1 MREPQVEIQD
11 YLQILRTRWMV
22 IVVTVAVAVLGAL
35 AVSLLTT
42 PTYQSSSRVF
52 VSTSGGSTVSET
64 YQGNLFS
71 QQRVASYSELVTGE
85 TLAARTIDE
94 LGLNMTPAQLA
105 SKVTATSTPDTVLLD
120 IVVVDTSPGLAR
132 DIANSLATQL
142 TTLVRELETPE
153 DGGTPAAGVRLVE
166 QAKESSAPV
175 SPKTTRNLALGA
187 AVGLLLGIALAVLR
201 DRLDNTIKTRTKL
214 EAASK
219 TPLVGSLPFD
229 KNLKENAV
237 VEFGAAHS
245 PSAESYRELRT
256 NLQFLEVDHPPR
268 VIVVTSAVP
277 AEGKTTVAVN
287 LALALA
293 EAGHHVALVEGDLR
307 RPRVSK
313 YLGLIG
319 SVGLSTVLANQ
330 ADLSDVMQPTK
341 YEGLE
346 VLASG
351 PLPPNPSELL
361 GSEASRRVID
371 ELRGRFDYIIVD
383 GAPLLPVTD
392 SALLTTHSDGAL
404 VVARYGHT
412 TENEVARAVGNLE
425 TIGAHIL
432 GAVFT
437 MMPAGRKGGDNYSYY
452 YETDSSIPRQTPNPV
467 TPGSSATAW
476 DGSQAGSPQASSP
489 QASSPQAAPPQASPP
504 VAPPAAQPPV
514 TPPPATPPA
523 SPYGTGQPPAAPTSY
538 EAGPPRTSTPRPP
551 TATPPG
557 TPPGTPR
564 PPATS
569 VRKPG
574 ALDNGVAP
582 SRRYKE

>member
-1 MREPQVEIQD
+1 MEIQD
-11 YLQILRTRWMV
+11 YLHILRTRWMI

-42 PTYQSSSRVF
+42 PTYESCSRVF
-52 VSTSGGSTVSET
+52 VSTSGGSSVSES

-94 LGLNMTPAQLA
+94 LNLDMTPGQLV

-120 IVVVDTSPGLAR
+120 TCVVDASPAQASN
-132 DIANSLATQL
+132 IANSLATQL

-153 DGGTPAAGVRLVE
+153 DGGAPAAGVRLVE
-166 QAKESSAPV
+166 QAQESSSPI

-201 DRLDNTIKTRTKL
+201 DRLDNTIKTRARL
-214 EAASK
+214 EAVA
-219 TPLVGSLPFD
+219 TTAVAGSIPFD
-229 KNLKENAV
+229 KAFKDSAIV
-237 VEFGAAHS
+237 PFGTGRS
-245 PSAESYRELRT
+245 SSAEAFRELRT
-256 NLQFLEVDHPPR
+256 NLQFLDVDNPPR

-313 YLGLIG
+313 YLDLIG
-319 SVGLSTVLANQ
+319 SVGFSTVLAGQ
-330 ADLSDVMQPTK
+330 AELTDVLQPTS

-346 VLASG
+346 VVASG
-351 PLPPNPSELL
+351 PLPPNPSEML
-361 GSEASRRVID
+361 GSEASRRVIA
-371 ELRGRFDYIIVD
+371 ELRSRFDYVILD

-404 VVARYGHT
+404 VVARFGHT
-412 TENEVARAVGNLE
+412 SEAEVTRAVGNLE
-425 TIGAHIL
+425 KIGAHVL

-437 MMPAGRKGGDNYSYY
+437 MMPVGRKGADNYSYY
-452 YETDSSIPRQTPNPV
+452 YETDKSAPQQPPQPV
-467 TPGSSATAW
+467 APGSSQVWHGPDTA
-476 DGSQAGSPQASSP
+476 STTS
-489 QASSPQAAPPQASPP
+489 APPR
-504 VAPPAAQPPV
+504 APYGSGQPPV
-514 TPPPATPPA
+514 DTHK
-523 SPYGTGQPPAAPTSY
+523 TGQPD
-538 EAGPPRTSTPRPP
+538 
-551 TATPPG
+551 
-557 TPPGTPR
+557 
-564 PPATS
+564 
-569 VRKPG
+569 PG
-574 ALDNGVAP
+574 ASSGG
-582 SRRYKE
+582 RRYRE

>member
-1 MREPQVEIQD
+1 MEIQD
-11 YLQILRTRWMV
+11 YLRILRTRWMI

-42 PTYQSSSRVF
+42 PTYQSCSRVF
-52 VSTSGGSTVSET
+52 VSTSGGSTVSES

-85 TLAARTIDE
+85 TLASRTIDE
-94 LGLNMTPAQLA
+94 LGLSMTPAQLA
-105 SKVTATSTPDTVLLD
+105 AKVTATSTPDTVLLD
-120 IVVVDTSPGLAR
+120 ICVVDTAPETAR
-132 DIANSLATQL
+132 NVANSLASQL

-153 DGGTPAAGVRLVE
+153 DGGSAAAGVRSVE
-166 QAKESSAPV
+166 QAQASSSPI

-201 DRLDNTIKTRTKL
+201 DRLDNTIKTRSRL
-214 EAASK
+214 EAAAK
-219 TPLVGSLPFD
+219 TSLVGTIPFD
-229 KNLKENAV
+229 KDLKETSV
-237 VEFGAAHS
+237 VSFGAARS
-245 PSAESYRELRT
+245 SSAEAFRELRT

-277 AEGKTTVAVN
+277 TEGKTTVAVN

-313 YLGLIG
+313 YLNLIG
-319 SVGLSTVLANQ
+319 SVGLSTVLAGQ
-330 ADLSDVMQPTK
+330 AELSDVLQPSS

-361 GSEASRRVID
+361 GSEASRRVIE
-371 ELRGRFDYIIVD
+371 ELRGRFDYVILD

-404 VVARYGHT
+404 VVARFGHT
-412 TENEVARAVGNLE
+412 SESEVTRAVENLE
-425 TIGAHIL
+425 KIGAHIL

-437 MMPAGRKGGDNYSYY
+437 MMPQGRKGGENYSYY
-452 YETDSSIPRQTPNPV
+452 YETDKSIPHQVPNPV
-467 TPGSSATAW
+467 TPGSVATQW
-476 DGSQAGSPQASSP
+476 DSK
-489 QASSPQAAPPQASPP
+489 
-504 VAPPAAQPPV
+504 PAE
-514 TPPPATPPA
+514 PPA
-523 SPYGTGQPPAAPTSY
+523 SPSPTAYDNRPPAVPSAPETTESVRST
-538 EAGPPRTSTPRPP
+538 ARPSGPAITPTSTP
-551 TATPPG
+551 G
-557 TPPGTPR
+557 
-564 PPATS
+564 S
-569 VRKPG
+569 G
-574 ALDNGVAP
+574 AAPQNGVTPP
-582 SRRYKE
+582 SRRYKD

>member
-1 MREPQVEIQD
+1 MEIQD
-11 YLQILRTRWMV
+11 YLQILRARWMV

-42 PTYQSSSRVF
+42 PTYQSCSRVF
-52 VSTSGGSTVSET
+52 VSTSGGSTVSES

-85 TLAARTIDE
+85 TLASRTIDD
-94 LGLNMTPAQLA
+94 LGLSMSPAALA

-120 IVVVDTSPGLAR
+120 ICVVDSAPALASG
-132 DIANSLATQL
+132 IANSLASQL

-153 DGGTPAAGVRLVE
+153 DGGSPAAGVRLVE
-166 QAKESSAPV
+166 EAKESATPV

-201 DRLDNTIKTRTKL
+201 DRLDNTIKTRIRL

-219 TPLVGSLPFD
+219 TPLVGTLPFD
-229 KNLKENAV
+229 KTLKETAV
-237 VEFGAAHS
+237 VKFGAGHS
-245 PSAESYRELRT
+245 PSAEAYRELRT

-313 YLGLIG
+313 YLNLIG

-330 ADLSDVMQPTK
+330 ADLSDVLQPTPS
-341 YEGLE
+341 EGLE

-361 GSEASRRVID
+361 GSEASRRVIE
-371 ELRGRFDYIIVD
+371 ELRGRFDYVIID

-404 VVARYGHT
+404 MVARFGHT
-412 TENEVARAVGNLE
+412 TESEVGRAVGNLE

-437 MMPAGRKGGDNYSYY
+437 MMPAGRKGSDNYSYY
-452 YETDSSIPRQTPNPV
+452 YETDNTIPRQTPHPVAPGSIVNPV
-467 TPGSSATAW
+467 AGATAW
-476 DGSQAGSPQASSP
+476 DGSMPSAPQVSQPTAPAP
-489 QASSPQAAPPQASPP
+489 QHIATPAAPYVSAPHAS
-504 VAPPAAQPPV
+504 
-514 TPPPATPPA
+514 T
-523 SPYGTGQPPAAPTSY
+523 PPAAPYASTPPAEP
-538 EAGPPRTSTPRPP
+538 EAEAAAPVYAPIPPRSTPRPP
-551 TATPPG
+551 SSVPRPPAA
-557 TPPGTPR
+557 TPR
-564 PPATS
+564 PPSASTRAS
-569 VRKPG
+569 GSAPQNG
-574 ALDNGVAP
+574 AAP
-582 SRRYKE
+582 SSRRYKE

>member
-1 MREPQVEIQD
+1 MEIQD
-11 YLQILRTRWMV
+11 YLQILRTRWMI

-42 PTYQSSSRVF
+42 PTYQSCSRVF
-52 VSTSGGSTVSET
+52 VSTSGGSTVSES

-94 LGLNMTPAQLA
+94 LGLNMTPAQLS

-120 IVVVDTSPGLAR
+120 TCVVDGSPALAR
-132 DIANSLATQL
+132 DLANSLATQL

-166 QAKESSAPV
+166 QAQESSTPI

-201 DRLDNTIKTRTKL
+201 DRLDNTIKSRTKL
-214 EAASK
+214 EAAAK

-229 KNLKENAV
+229 KSLKEAAIV
-237 VEFGAAHS
+237 QFGGAHS
-245 PSAESYRELRT
+245 ASAEAYRELRT

-277 AEGKTTVAVN
+277 GEGKTTVAVN

-319 SVGLSTVLANQ
+319 SVGLSTVLAGQ
-330 ADLSDVMQPTK
+330 ADLSDVLQPSSF
-341 YEGLE
+341 EGLD

-361 GSEASRRVID
+361 GSEASRRIIE
-371 ELRGRFDYIIVD
+371 ELRGRFDYVIID

-404 VVARYGHT
+404 VVARFGHT
-412 TENEVARAVGNLE
+412 TENEVGRAVGNLE

-437 MMPAGRKGGDNYSYY
+437 MMPNGRKGGDNYSYY
-452 YETDSSIPRQTPNPV
+452 YETDKSIPRQTPNPV
-467 TPGSSATAW
+467 VPGSVSAPW
-476 DGSQAGSPQASSP
+476 DGPGAAAKP
-489 QASSPQAAPPQASPP
+489 AAPE
-504 VAPPAAQPPV
+504 
-514 TPPPATPPA
+514 TPPAT
-523 SPYGTGQPPAAPTSY
+523 YGSTRPAATSSV
-538 EAGPPRTSTPRPP
+538 ATHKSTTPQNG
-551 TATPPG
+551 TAT
-557 TPPGTPR
+557 T
-564 PPATS
+564 
-569 VRKPG
+569 
-574 ALDNGVAP
+574 
-582 SRRYKE
+582 SRRYQE

>member
-1 MREPQVEIQD
+1 MEIQD
-11 YLQILRTRWMV
+11 YLQILRTRWMI

-42 PTYQSSSRVF
+42 PTYQSCSRVF
-52 VSTSGGSTVSET
+52 VSTSGGSTVTES

-94 LGLNMTPAQLA
+94 LGLDMSPSALA
-105 SKVTATSTPDTVLLD
+105 SKVTAKSTPDTVLLD
-120 IVVVDTSPGLAR
+120 TCVVDDSPAVAR

-153 DGGTPAAGVRLVE
+153 DGGSPAAGVRLVE
-166 QAKESSAPV
+166 QAQESATPI

-201 DRLDNTIKTRTKL
+201 DRLDNTIKSRSKL
-214 EAASK
+214 EAVAK

-229 KNLKENAV
+229 KTLKEAAIV
-237 VEFGAAHS
+237 QFGVAHS
-245 PSAESYRELRT
+245 PSAEAYRELRT

-313 YLGLIG
+313 YMGLIG
-319 SVGLSTVLANQ
+319 SVGLSTVLAGQ
-330 ADLSDVMQPTK
+330 AGLSDVMQPTSF
-341 YEGLE
+341 EGLE

-361 GSEASRRVID
+361 GSEASRRIIE
-371 ELRGRFDYIIVD
+371 ELRGRFDYVIVD

-404 VVARYGHT
+404 IVARFGHT
-412 TENEVARAVGNLE
+412 SESEVARAVGNLE

-437 MMPAGRKGGDNYSYY
+437 MMPSGRKGGDNYSYY
-452 YETDSSIPRQTPNPV
+452 YETDKSIPRQTPHPV
-467 TPGSSATAW
+467 APGTVSTAW
-476 DGSQAGSPQASSP
+476 DGTSS
-489 QASSPQAAPPQASPP
+489 
-504 VAPPAAQPPV
+504 
-514 TPPPATPPA
+514 TPE
-523 SPYGTGQPPAAPTSY
+523 PAAPEAPTAAHGAARSAAGAASTSVST
-538 EAGPPRTSTPRPP
+538 RTSDSTPQNGTAP
-551 TATPPG
+551 T
-557 TPPGTPR
+557 
-564 PPATS
+564 
-569 VRKPG
+569 
-574 ALDNGVAP
+574 

>member
-1 MREPQVEIQD
+1 VEIQD
-11 YLQILRTRWMV
+11 YLHILRARWMI

-42 PTYQSSSRVF
+42 PTYESCSRVF
-52 VSTSGGSTVSET
+52 VSTSGGSSVSES

-71 QQRVASYSELVTGE
+71 QQRVASYSELVTGD
-85 TLAARTIDE
+85 TLAARTIDD
-94 LGLNMTPAQLA
+94 LGLDLTPGQLSA
-105 SKVTATSTPDTVLLD
+105 KVTATSTPDTVLLD
-120 IVVVDTSPGLAR
+120 TCVVDDSPALAR

-153 DGGTPAAGVRLVE
+153 DGGAPAAGVRVVE
-166 QAKESSAPV
+166 QAQESSTPI

-201 DRLDNTIKTRTKL
+201 DRLDNTIKSRARLEVAART
-214 EAASK
+214 AV
-219 TPLVGSLPFD
+219 VGSIPFD
-229 KNLKENAV
+229 KSFKESAV
-237 VEFGAAHS
+237 VSFDTARS
-245 PSAESYRELRT
+245 SSAEAFRELRT

-277 AEGKTTVAVN
+277 MEGKTTVAVN
-287 LALALA
+287 LALVLA

-319 SVGLSTVLANQ
+319 SVGLSTILAGQ
-330 ADLSDVMQPTK
+330 AELSDVLQPSSF
-341 YEGLE
+341 EGLE

-371 ELRGRFDYIIVD
+371 ELRGKFDYVIID

-404 VVARYGHT
+404 VIARFGHT
-412 TENEVARAVGNLE
+412 SEAEVTRSVENLE
-425 TIGAHIL
+425 KIGAHVL

-437 MMPAGRKGGDNYSYY
+437 MTPSGRKGSDNYSYY
-452 YETDSSIPRQTPNPV
+452 YETDKTIPRQTPNPV
-467 TPGSSATAW
+467 VPGSTAW
-476 DGSQAGSPQASSP
+476 NGSEPTAPAS
-489 QASSPQAAPPQASPP
+489 APPP
-504 VAPPAAQPPV
+504 VNGNRNGNGISARPTYGATT
-514 TPPPATPPA
+514 TPPPET
-523 SPYGTGQPPAAPTSY
+523 SAPETTAP
-538 EAGPPRTSTPRPP
+538 ETSTPES
-551 TATPPG
+551 T
-557 TPPGTPR
+557 
-564 PPATS
+564 
-569 VRKPG
+569 PG
-574 ALDNGVAP
+574 AAP
-582 SRRYKE
+582 GGRRYRK